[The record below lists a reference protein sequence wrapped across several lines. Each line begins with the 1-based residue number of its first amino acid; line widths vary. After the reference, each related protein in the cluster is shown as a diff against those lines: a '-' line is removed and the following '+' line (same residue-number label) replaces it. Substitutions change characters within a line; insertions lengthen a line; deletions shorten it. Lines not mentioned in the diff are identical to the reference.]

1 MSIGA
6 ANHAAKAHSPL
17 TSPVSSQSKPQ
28 AKKADND
35 ADDRP
40 AAKAAPA
47 ALATTGPGQVV
58 DRKV

>member
-6 ANHAAKAHSPL
+6 VHHATKTHSPL
-17 TSPVSSQSKPQ
+17 TSLGASQSKPQ

-35 ADDRP
+35 ADDHP
-40 AAKAAPA
+40 VAKAAPA